1 MSRVFDPV
9 LRNLRELAL
18 QMGSRSEAIL
28 EKAMRS
34 VFERDAS
41 LSREVRDDDLE
52 IDRLDVEIDDQVLKT
67 LALQAPVAE
76 DLREVI
82 AIKMIANDL
91 ERVGDLSRNIAKSAA
106 RLAQRPLAVIPR
118 SLRELAR
125 DSQYALCQ
133 ALDAFGNTDAD
144 VARSVLKDDETI
156 DAEED
161 VVVLAALQAIPKH
174 PESASEAVDMILIAK
189 HLERVA
195 DHATNIAESVILV
208 AEARNVKHSAK
219 LALARRS

>member
-1 MSRVFDPV
+1 
-9 LRNLRELAL
+9 
-18 QMGSRSEAIL
+18 MGSRSEAIL
-28 EKAMRS
+28 DKALRA
-34 VFERDAS
+34 VWERDAE
-41 LSREVRDDDLE
+41 LAGQVKADDLE
-52 IDRLDVEIDDQVLKT
+52 IDRLDLEIDDEVLKT

-91 ERVGDLSRNIAKSAA
+91 ERVGDLARNISKSAA
-106 RLAQRPLAVIPR
+106 RLSQRNLTVIPR
-118 SLRELAR
+118 SLRELGR
-125 DSQYALCQ
+125 DSQHALSE
-133 ALDAFGNTDAD
+133 ALNAFGNTDAD
-144 VARSVLKDDETI
+144 LARSVLKDDETI

-161 VVVLAALQAIPKH
+161 VVVLAALQTIPKH

-219 LALARRS
+219 LAR